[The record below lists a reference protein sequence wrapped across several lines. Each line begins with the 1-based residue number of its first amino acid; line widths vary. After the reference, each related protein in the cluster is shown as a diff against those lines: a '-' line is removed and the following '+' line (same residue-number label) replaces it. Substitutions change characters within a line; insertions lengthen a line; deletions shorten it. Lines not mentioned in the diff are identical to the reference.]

1 MVQWLR
7 LHDSNIWGL
16 GLIPGQG
23 RYHMQRG
30 VAKTLKKKNQKNNHT
45 PVKMAKMKYNGN
57 TKFWQGYGAT
67 EASMH

>member
-1 MVQWLR
+1 MGPGFDTWSGKIPHAAWCGQ
-7 LHDSNIWGL
+7 NI
-16 GLIPGQG
+16 
-23 RYHMQRG
+23 
-30 VAKTLKKKNQKNNHT
+30 KKKNQKNNHT